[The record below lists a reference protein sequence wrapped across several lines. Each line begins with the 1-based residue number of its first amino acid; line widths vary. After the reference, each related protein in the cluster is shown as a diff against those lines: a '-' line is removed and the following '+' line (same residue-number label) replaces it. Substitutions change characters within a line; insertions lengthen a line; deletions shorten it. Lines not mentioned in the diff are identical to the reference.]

1 MNKYE
6 SIFIVSTLLEDE
18 KIQEIIGTV
27 KNLIESSGQLEKV
40 DEWGKK
46 RLAYEVN
53 DQKEGYYVLM
63 HFSAEPEFPTE
74 LERISD
80 NYFDTIVYTGK
91 YFGTYLH
98 FLVSGN
104 KRVVVAPDISIHLRF
119 FIGGKKRRHSNRVDS
134 KNMGNSKRTR
144 GKNRF

>member
-1 MNKYE
+1 LGTLYVKIIKAVTDSLLCGCRAIVQKEVNILMNKYE
-6 SIFIVSTLLEDE
+6 SIFIISTLLEDE

-74 LERISD
+74 LERI
-80 NYFDTIVYTGK
+80 YKITEGILKYLIV
-91 YFGTYLH
+91 
-98 FLVSGN
+98 
-104 KRVVVAPDISIHLRF
+104 
-119 FIGGKKRRHSNRVDS
+119 RRED
-134 KNMGNSKRTR
+134 K
-144 GKNRF
+144 

>member
-6 SIFIVSTLLEDE
+6 SIFIISTLLEDE

-63 HFSAEPEFPTE
+63 HFLRSLSSPPNWNVFIKLPEAF
-74 LERISD
+74 
-80 NYFDTIVYTGK
+80 
-91 YFGTYLH
+91 
-98 FLVSGN
+98 
-104 KRVVVAPDISIHLRF
+104 
-119 FIGGKKRRHSNRVDS
+119 
-134 KNMGNSKRTR
+134 
-144 GKNRF
+144 